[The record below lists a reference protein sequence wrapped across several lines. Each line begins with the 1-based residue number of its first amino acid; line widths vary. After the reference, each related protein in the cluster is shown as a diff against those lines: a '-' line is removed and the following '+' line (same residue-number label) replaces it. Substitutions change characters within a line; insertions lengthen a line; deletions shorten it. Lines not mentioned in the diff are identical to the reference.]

1 MTDPKLFKLT
11 NKDKLHYRKLIK
23 NIDPDHER
31 LIVELLRKKIQN
43 ILDTGNLN
51 SVEVELIKDIEKL
64 NYILLR
70 KHDLSAHV
78 VKKIL
83 FAMSYVVD
91 EDDEIP
97 DFIPKYGYL
106 DDISV
111 VEWVINDIKKD
122 I

>member
-1 MTDPKLFKLT
+1 
-11 NKDKLHYRKLIK
+11 
-23 NIDPDHER
+23 
-31 LIVELLRKKIQN
+31 
-43 ILDTGNLN
+43 
-51 SVEVELIKDIEKL
+51 
-64 NYILLR
+64 
-70 KHDLSAHV
+70 
-78 VKKIL
+78 
-83 FAMSYVVD
+83 MSYVVD